1 MLRALIASICALFAL
16 GSCTQRTICPA
27 YQSAFIYDK
36 KKSIETFAYYN
47 DDTLKA
53 KEIELSNGKKVTLPA
68 RNKSI
73 QYGANPTYADKT
85 RRDRSDSSDREKYP
99 DVYASAAPS
108 QQQMMN
114 KPYRSNYQVLPGPA
128 LPKERYVKYDRYL
141 LLPRK
146 TYKKAV
152 RALNTV
158 PMTKVYPEKPKPDSA
173 LVIAGAELDSGA
185 MAATKKRVDS
195 TYMITLARE
204 KYNTEQ
210 ENYLW
215 YMRKDIILPDAWY
228 ARYGK
233 DGSADDSRK
242 NKTAAPAEQKKKK
255 GFFKNLFKKKSKST
269 DSLAVESVAPQPTDS
284 VQAKPKKKGFSL
296 FKKKDKANKP
306 KEEPQPKKD
315 KKPADEDDGF

>member
-1 MLRALIASICALFAL
+1 MLRALIASVCALFML

-73 QYGANPTYADKT
+73 QYGANPTYADKVK
-85 RRDRSDSSDREKYP
+85 RDRSDSSDREKYP

-108 QQQMMN
+108 QQQIMN

-173 LVIAGAELDSGA
+173 LTIRGAEQDSTA
-185 MAATKKRVDS
+185 VARVKKRADS

-228 ARYGK
+228 ARYGTE
-233 DGSADDSRK
+233 GEGGGETPQTQAG
-242 NKTAAPAEQKKKK
+242 AQPQKKK
-255 GFFKNLFKKKSKST
+255 GFFQNLFKKKPKT
-269 DSLAVESVAPQPTDS
+269 RDSLAVESVAPQPTDS
-284 VQAKPKKKGFSL
+284 AKTKPPRKGLSL
-296 FKKKDKANKP
+296 FKKKDKAKKP
-306 KEEPQPKKD
+306 NEEPAPKKD